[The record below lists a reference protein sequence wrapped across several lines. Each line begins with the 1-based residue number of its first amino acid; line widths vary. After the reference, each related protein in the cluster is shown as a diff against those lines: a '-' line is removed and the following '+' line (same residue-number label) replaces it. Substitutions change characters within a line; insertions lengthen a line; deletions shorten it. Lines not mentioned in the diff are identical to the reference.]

1 MRPPRSHASG
11 RIGGPLW
18 ECHRARR
25 YLCCRVIS
33 HRLVR
38 GIANDTNTHRP
49 RDSHQPYSVHS
60 IASEL
65 ATYNNDSHHY
75 GDRGLSPI
83 FSPSCVLRFCSIAT
97 AVLDALAAH
106 ACLLRR
112 ANASRESMAAEEILD
127 LSCEPGGGLQSSTL
141 DQLFFVYV
149 LLDLRQR
156 CQSRTKVGESSYNL
170 SNSSIT
176 FSIPLTTRVNRS

>member
-97 AVLDALAAH
+97 AVLDAFAAH

-127 LSCEPGGGLQSSTL
+127 LNETCCVTPDLQEPG
-141 DQLFFVYV
+141 DH
-149 LLDLRQR
+149 
-156 CQSRTKVGESSYNL
+156 NL
-170 SNSSIT
+170 SRSLIT
-176 FSIPLTTRVNRS
+176 FSIPLTTSVNRS